1 MPLAAIL
8 ESLEG
13 KPEYYKDIYVEV
25 EGKWV
30 LDGDVENHPKAT
42 NLKATLDKERKAKKA
57 LEKEHEKFTSVDL
70 ERWAKLKD
78 LEEEDLVA
86 FSAWREE
93 KDQNPNGHKTTATED
108 EFKQRLAVSTERLI
122 KKHEQERA
130 ALLKENADLKVNID
144 RTTAQLHER
153 TIKTALLNA
162 CSKAG
167 IWPNAV
173 EEAVLLGQ
181 QVFRLN
187 DEGEVVAVGKDGNEL
202 LGADLK
208 PLQPEEWL
216 ASKSADKAHWWPRNS
231 GGGAGGGNGKGFD
244 GIRSK
249 ADFHGDVEKQAAW
262 MSKHPGKYL
271 ELPDK

>member
-1 MPLAAIL
+1 MPLAAVL
-8 ESLEG
+8 ENLEG
-13 KPEYYKDIYVEV
+13 KPDYYKDIYVEID
-25 EGKWV
+25 GKWV

-57 LEKEHEKFTSVDL
+57 LEKEHEKFTGVDL
-70 ERWAKLKD
+70 ERWAKVKD
-78 LEEEDLVA
+78 LEEEELTA
-86 FSAWREE
+86 FHAWREE
-93 KDQNPNGHKTTATED
+93 RDKGEGNGNKPPLTD
-108 EFKQRLAVSTERLI
+108 EEFNKRVERLT
-122 KKHEQERA
+122 KKWEAREA
-130 ALLKENADLKVNID
+130 ALLKENIDLKVNID
-144 RTTAQLHER
+144 KTTAQLHER

-187 DEGEVVAVGKDGNEL
+187 EDGEVVAMGKDGNEM

-216 ASKSADKAHWWPRNS
+216 ASKSTDKSHWWPRNS

-244 GIRSK
+244 GIRTK

-262 MSKHPGKYL
+262 ISKHPGKFL